1 MTSER
6 QIAANRRNAARSTGP
21 KTAAGKERASRNS
34 WRHGLSRPAIP
45 TPEVANDIEALA
57 RDLLGGDAAS
67 PNQLGLAREA
77 AEGQIE
83 IMRARRERQR
93 LIEAVMTQASGA
105 CGSGSGSGRKET
117 SAAAIDRL
125 ERYQRRAECLRNK
138 ALARLVNRL

>member
-1 MTSER
+1 MTSDR

-21 KTAAGKERASRNS
+21 KTAAGKARASCNS
-34 WRHGLSRPAIP
+34 WRHGLSRPAIR

-57 RDLLGGDAAS
+57 RDLLGGGAAS

-83 IMRARRERQR
+83 IIRVRRERQR
-93 LIEAVMTQASGA
+93 LIEAVMTQASDPCA
-105 CGSGSGSGRKET
+105 SGSGSSKA
-117 SAAAIDRL
+117 SPAAIDRL
-125 ERYQRRAECLRNK
+125 ERYERRAESLRNK